1 MKNTPSR
8 NELTGRITA
17 RLGTHKYCTI
27 FEKDLSRFFP
37 YVEKEREKRFAAIKE
52 YARRHG
58 WHATVLDPVSASP
71 FAHSTATLRR
81 LSARRR

>member
-8 NELTGRITA
+8 NQLTGRINA
-17 RLGTHKYCTI
+17 RLGTHKHCTI

-52 YARRHG
+52 YARSHG
-58 WHATVLDPVSASP
+58 WHATVLDPGIRVT
-71 FAHSTATLRR
+71 FRTLNGNVPPT
-81 LSARRR
+81 SARRH